1 MRVPTEITVNC
12 VLDTNLEYPGGYAM
26 TKDEYV
32 QETLAYTMCTKL
44 LELLPIS
51 VTPSEDVLQTG
62 EPVSYKY
69 STTVYVFTKE
79 ELDEFVADIKKA
91 VRYDIQAMRLLGN
104 FQGAVN

>member
-26 TKDEYV
+26 TKEEYV
-32 QETLAYTMCTKL
+32 QETLAYTMCAKL

-51 VTPSEDVLQTG
+51 ATPSEDVLQTG
-62 EPVSYKY
+62 EPASYKY
-69 STTVYVFTKE
+69 STTAYVFTKA

-91 VRYDIQAMRLLGN
+91 VRYDIQALQLLSN
-104 FQGAVN
+104 CQGYVN